1 MDCCLLVPVRALR
14 QFTSLQE
21 LLGVQPHWW
30 AAGAKEYPLSLQTL
44 TALEFLLLGL
54 FELRRYQGWKAT
66 KQVLYLAQLWRAGTP
81 QQNLHVCAVPVATI
95 CKGRQGAAPARTWH
109 APHGRDYSRLQIAIA
124 TAQPTILH

>member
-1 MDCCLLVPVRALR
+1 MDCCLLVPVRALH
-14 QFTSLQE
+14 QFTSPQE

-66 KQVLYLAQLWRAGTP
+66 KQVLYLAQLRKAGTS
-81 QQNLHVCAVPVATI
+81 QQDPACLLGAGSKCM
-95 CKGRQGAAPARTWH
+95 QGPAAAAPARPGMTV
-109 APHGRDYSRLQIAIA
+109 SRWQRL
-124 TAQPTILH
+124 